1 MSTFRQKVQ
10 ATTNWVQP
18 DPDDAGEP
26 RAKRFRRQP
35 RKEPRSRVPSQ
46 TPVTAHRLFP
56 VFAALWFAALFG
68 LGSLAISGEVLGAIV
83 SAIGLPALVPLT
95 APPLGFT
102 AHLLVAFA
110 LTIAGAALGFF
121 GALRLRARGQVQA
134 VSPAEPAPRPAPAPE
149 TGDMPRVRAR
159 DAHPDA
165 PPRRPLVLT
174 EAFAD
179 EPAEAPEEPALPAA
193 EAPLLRRKPG
203 QSASAVLASEP
214 EPWIPV
220 FTPGGESVI
229 EPLDLAAL
237 DLSELAQA
245 APVAAVEPEPAS
257 AAAAPFAP
265 PPTSAPQPQPLPEP
279 APEPVPTLLAATP
292 QLPRGFAAALPD
304 LERLKAG
311 ETWSPVAGASLDA
324 LGLVQLIER
333 LALAIAARKAASDAG
348 PTPPTTGIGPDAETA
363 VEPAPVAEAMPV
375 PDSSTLPL
383 QFETRPDAAPPAN
396 GEPVG
401 SAREAILRRLGA
413 IAAAPAPI
421 APVPAAPLET
431 AHMPFSRPVRV
442 EAAPAPVDPVVP
454 LRPAEP
460 SAGPGPFAAPAAR
473 AAASP
478 AQPAPAASPAEVPV
492 PFETDAA
499 LRSALATLQRMTARG

>member
-1 MSTFRQKVQ
+1 
-10 ATTNWVQP
+10 
-18 DPDDAGEP
+18 
-26 RAKRFRRQP
+26 
-35 RKEPRSRVPSQ
+35 
-46 TPVTAHRLFP
+46 
-56 VFAALWFAALFG
+56 
-68 LGSLAISGEVLGAIV
+68 
-83 SAIGLPALVPLT
+83 
-95 APPLGFT
+95 
-102 AHLLVAFA
+102 
-110 LTIAGAALGFF
+110 
-121 GALRLRARGQVQA
+121 
-134 VSPAEPAPRPAPAPE
+134 
-149 TGDMPRVRAR
+149 MPRVRAR

-245 APVAAVEPEPAS
+245 APVAAVELEPAS

-265 PPTSAPQPQPLPEP
+265 PPAPALQPQPLPEP

-348 PTPPTTGIGPDAETA
+348 PTPPTTGIGPDSETA
-363 VEPAPVAEAMPV
+363 VEPAPAVEAMPA
-375 PDSSTLPL
+375 PDSSTLPP
-383 QFETRPDAAPPAN
+383 QFEPRPDAAPPAN

-421 APVPAAPLET
+421 APVPAAPLEG

-442 EAAPAPVDPVVP
+442 EPAPAPVDPVVP
-454 LRPAEP
+454 LRPADP